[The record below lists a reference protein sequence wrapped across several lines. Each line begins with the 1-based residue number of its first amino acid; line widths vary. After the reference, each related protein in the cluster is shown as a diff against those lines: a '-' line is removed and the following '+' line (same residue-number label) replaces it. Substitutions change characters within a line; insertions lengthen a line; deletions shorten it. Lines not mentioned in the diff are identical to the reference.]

1 VYARLIDDAAGRVRD
16 LRRAEW
22 EDLTVSG
29 VALGLAVAATE
40 LYPTLSLPLFLG
52 GLGVGVLGV
61 RVLWRRW
68 DLIDRLSCEP
78 DAYVI
83 AEVRARAEREATLE
97 RRHTFAVCLR
107 TWLSDP
113 TPVIELRLRD
123 AAADIESLAADL
135 DDASLELDP
144 VYAVACM
151 RMLSDGSTSPLLNSA
166 FPTSDLRA
174 QVRKI
179 RSGFRRA

>member
-1 VYARLIDDAAGRVRD
+1 MYARLVDDSAVRLRE

-22 EDLTVSG
+22 EDLTVAA
-29 VALGLAVAATE
+29 VALVAGVAATQV
-40 LYPTLSLPLFLG
+40 YPRLSLPLFLG

-68 DLIDRLSCEP
+68 DLVDWLSGEP

-83 AEVRARAEREATLE
+83 AEIRARAEREATLE
-97 RRHTFAVCLR
+97 RRHTFAVFLR
-107 TWLSDP
+107 AWLTDP
-113 TPVIELRLRD
+113 TPVVELRFRN

-144 VYAVACM
+144 ACAVACM
-151 RMLSDGSTSPLLNSA
+151 RLLSDGSTSPLLNPA
-166 FPTSDLRA
+166 FSTSDLQAR
-174 QVRKI
+174 VRKI
-179 RSGFRRA
+179 RSGFRPA

>member
-1 VYARLIDDAAGRVRD
+1 MYARLVDDSVVRLRE

-22 EDLTVSG
+22 EDLTVAAG
-29 VALGLAVAATE
+29 ALGAAVAATE

-68 DLIDRLSCEP
+68 DLLDRLSGEP

-83 AEVRARAEREATLE
+83 AEVRAHAEREATLD
-97 RRHTFAVCLR
+97 RRHTFAEFLR
-107 TWLSDP
+107 GWLNDP
-113 TPVIELRLRD
+113 TPVVQVRVRD
-123 AAADIESLAADL
+123 AAPDIEALAADL

-144 VYAVACM
+144 ACAVMCM
-151 RMLSDGSTSPLLNSA
+151 RLLSDGSTSPLLNAAFSA
-166 FPTSDLRA
+166 SDLRA
-174 QVRKI
+174 RVRQI
-179 RSGFRRA
+179 RSGFRPA